1 MTKLNVL
8 KRTIV
13 TFALVATSWGVAAQQ
28 QVPDGFK
35 PFDENAPRET
45 LPAAPLVFVAY
56 SLAWVALAFYAFTLF
71 RKVTKLETD
80 LAELRRAGKR

>member
-1 MTKLNVL
+1 MI
-8 KRTIV
+8 KRVAITC
-13 TFALVATSWGVAAQQ
+13 ALLALSWGVAAQQ
-28 QVPDGFK
+28 QAPDGFK

-56 SLAWVALAFYAFTLF
+56 ALAWVALAFYAFTLF

-80 LAELRRAGKR
+80 LAELRRTGKR

>member
-1 MTKLNVL
+1 MMI
-8 KRTIV
+8 KRVAITCG
-13 TFALVATSWGVAAQQ
+13 FLALSWGITAQQ
-28 QVPDGFK
+28 QTPDGFK

-71 RKVTKLETD
+71 RKVTRLEAD
-80 LAELRRAGKR
+80 LADLRRSGKR

>member
-1 MTKLNVL
+1 MI
-8 KRTIV
+8 KR
-13 TFALVATSWGVAAQQ
+13 VATTCGLLALSWSVAAQQ
-28 QVPDGFK
+28 AAPDGFK

-56 SLAWVALAFYAFTLF
+56 ALAWIALAFYVFTLV

-80 LAELRRAGKR
+80 LAELRKVKR

>member
-1 MTKLNVL
+1 MI
-8 KRTIV
+8 KRVAITCG
-13 TFALVATSWGVAAQQ
+13 FLALSWGMTAQQ
-28 QVPDGFK
+28 QAAADGFK

-56 SLAWVALAFYAFTLF
+56 ALAWVALAVYAFMLF
-71 RKVTKLETD
+71 RKVAKLEAD

>member
-1 MTKLNVL
+1 MI
-8 KRTIV
+8 KRVAITCGLL
-13 TFALVATSWGVAAQQ
+13 ALSWGVSAQQ
-28 QVPDGFK
+28 AASDGFK

-56 SLAWVALAFYAFTLF
+56 ALAWIALAVYVFTLF
-71 RKVTKLETD
+71 RKVTKLEGE

>member
-1 MTKLNVL
+1 MI
-8 KRTIV
+8 KRV
-13 TFALVATSWGVAAQQ
+13 ALTCGLLALSWGVRAQQ
-28 QVPDGFK
+28 AASDGFK

-56 SLAWVALAFYAFTLF
+56 ALAWVALAFYAFTLF

-80 LAELRRAGKR
+80 LAQLRRGKR

>member
-1 MTKLNVL
+1 MM
-8 KRTIV
+8 KRV
-13 TFALVATSWGVAAQQ
+13 ALTCGLLAVSVGVRAQQ
-28 QVPDGFK
+28 GASDGFK

-56 SLAWVALAFYAFTLF
+56 ALAWVALAFYAFTLF

-80 LAELRRAGKR
+80 LAQLRRGKR

>member
-1 MTKLNVL
+1 MIKRVLMTCVL
-8 KRTIV
+8 L
-13 TFALVATSWGVAAQQ
+13 AASWTVAAQQ
-28 QVPDGFK
+28 ASPDGFK

-56 SLAWVALAFYAFTLF
+56 ALAWVALAAYVFMIF

-80 LAELRRAGKR
+80 LADLRRNR

>member
-1 MTKLNVL
+1 MI
-8 KRTIV
+8 KRVAITCG
-13 TFALVATSWGVAAQQ
+13 FLALSWGMAAQQ
-28 QVPDGFK
+28 QAASDGFK

-56 SLAWVALAFYAFTLF
+56 ALAWVALAFYAFMLF
-71 RKVTKLETD
+71 RKVTKLEGD